1 MAQPYPLCPSPS
13 ASSFS
18 FHSRIPFFTI
28 VPSHSKTLL
37 HAPRFS
43 LQPVNTLQDAKLD
56 DPDAK
61 SPSLS
66 KNSIWVNPRS
76 PRAKHLQKNS
86 PHARSSSLTK
96 LAKSL
101 DSCNPTEQHVSEILN
116 VLRDNVSERDAVF
129 ILNTMVNPNT
139 ALLALKYF
147 QPKINPAKHVV
158 LYNVTLKV
166 LREVKDFEGAEK
178 LFDEMLQRGV
188 EPNLITFSTIIS
200 SASVCSLPDKA
211 IKWFE
216 KMPSF
221 GVEPDASVGSFMIH
235 AYAHSGKADM
245 ALELYDRAKAE
256 KWRVDTV
263 AFSVLIKM
271 CGMLE
276 NFDGCLSVYN
286 DMKVLGAKPN
296 MVTYNTLLYAM
307 GRAKRALDA
316 KAIYEE
322 MISNG
327 FSPNWPTHAA
337 LLQAYCKAR
346 FCEDALGVYKEMKKK
361 GMDVNLFLYN
371 LLFDMCADVGCM
383 DEAVE
388 IFEDMKS
395 SGTCQPDNFTYSCLI
410 NMYSSHLKRTDS
422 LESSNPWEQQVSTI
436 LKGLGDNVSEGDV
449 IFILNRMV
457 DPNTASFVLRYF
469 QNMVNFTRDKEVIL
483 YNVVINL
490 FRKSRDF
497 EGAEKLFDEMLQ
509 RGVKPDN
516 ITFST
521 LVNCASVSGL
531 PNKAVELFEK
541 MSGFGCEP
549 DGITCSGMVYAY
561 ARTNNVDKAV
571 NLYDRAKAENW
582 SLDAV
587 TFSTLIKMYS
597 MAGNYDKCLE
607 VYQEMKVLG
616 VKPNVATY
624 NTLLG
629 AMLRSKKHRQ
639 AKAIHK
645 EMKSNGVSPD
655 FITYASLLEVY
666 TRAQCSEDALG
677 VYKEM
682 KGNGMDMTA
691 DLYNKLL
698 AMCAD
703 VGYTDRAV
711 EIFYEMKSSGTCQP
725 DSWTFSSLITIYSRS
740 GKVSEVEGMLNEMI
754 QSGFQPTIFV
764 MTSLIR
770 CYGKA
775 KRTDDVVKIF
785 KQLLDLGIVPND
797 HFCCCLLNVLT
808 QTPKEE
814 LGKLTDC
821 IEKAN
826 TKLGTVVRYL
836 VEEQESDEGFR
847 KETLELL
854 NSIDAEVKK
863 PLCNCLIDLCVK
875 LNVPE
880 RACGLLDLGLMLEIY
895 KNIQSKSQTQW
906 SLHLKEL
913 SVGAAMTALHVWIND
928 LSEALE
934 SGEDLP
940 PLLGINTGQGKHKS
954 SSLTKLAKSLDSCNP
969 TQQHVSEILR
979 VLGDNVFES
988 DAVVILNSMVNPYT
1002 ALLAVNYF
1010 NQKIKPSR
1018 HVVLYNVTLK
1028 LFRAVRDFE
1037 GEEKV
1042 FDEMLQRG
1050 VNPNLITFSTIIS
1063 SASMFSLPH
1072 KAIEFFEKMPS
1083 FGVQPDAG
1091 LTSFMIHAYACSW
1104 NADMALEL
1112 YDRAKAERW
1121 RVDTAAFLALIKMFG
1136 KFDNFDGCLRVYN
1149 DMKVLGTKPIKETYD
1164 TLLYVMGRAKRAG
1177 DAKAIYEE
1185 MISNGFSPNWPTY
1198 AALLEAY
1205 CKARCHEDALRV
1217 YKEMKKEKGM
1227 NVDVFLYNLLFDM
1240 CADVGCMDEAV
1251 EIFEDMKSSRTCQPD
1266 NFTYS
1271 CLINMYSSHLK
1282 QTESLESSNPW
1293 EQQVSTILKG
1303 IGDMVSE
1310 GDVIF
1315 ILNKMVNPNT
1325 ASFVLRYFLSKI
1337 NFTTDKEL
1345 ILYNATLNLFRKS
1358 RDFEGAEKLFDEM
1371 LQRGVK
1377 PNNFTF
1383 STMVNCANKPVELF
1397 EKMSGFGYEPD
1408 GITCSAMVY
1417 AYALSNNVDKAV
1429 SLYDRAIAE
1438 KWCLDAAAF
1447 SALIKMYSMA
1457 GNYDR
1462 CLKIYQEMKVLGV
1475 KPNVVTYNTL
1485 LGAMLKAEKH
1495 RQAKAIYK
1503 EMRSNG
1509 VSPDFITYACL
1520 LEVYTIAHYSEDALG
1535 VYKEMKGNG
1544 MDMTADLY
1552 NKLLAMYA
1560 DMGYIDRA
1568 VEIFYEMNSSG
1579 TCQPDSWTF
1588 ASLIAIYSRSGKVS
1602 EAEGM
1607 LNEMIQSGFQPTIF
1621 VLTSLV
1627 HCYGKAK
1634 RTDDVVKVF
1643 KQLLELGIVPNDHF
1657 CCSLLNVLTQAPKEE
1672 LGKLTDCIEKAN
1684 TKLGSVVKYLVEEEG
1699 DGDFRNEVSEFLNSI
1714 DAEVKMPLCNCL
1726 IDLCVKLNV
1735 PERACDLLDLGL
1747 MLEIY
1752 KNIQSKSQ
1760 TQWSLHLKELSVG
1773 AAMTALH
1780 VWINDLSKALES
1792 GEDLP
1797 PLLGINTGKGKHKY
1811 SEKGLAG
1818 IFESH
1823 LKELNAPFHEAKAG
1837 WFLATKAPAKSWLES
1852 RGSIA
1857 DLNFELYGFGCS
1869 NNDPKYR

>member
-422 LESSNPWEQQVSTI
+422 LESSNPWEQQ
-436 LKGLGDNVSEGDV
+436 
-449 IFILNRMV
+449 
-457 DPNTASFVLRYF
+457 
-469 QNMVNFTRDKEVIL
+469 
-483 YNVVINL
+483 
-490 FRKSRDF
+490 
-497 EGAEKLFDEMLQ
+497 LFDEMLQ

-940 PLLGINTGQGKHKS
+940 PLLGINTGQGKHKYSDKGLASVFESRLKEINAPFHEAKAGWFLVTKAAAKLWLESRDSSESIAGLNFLSFLLCCSSSSFPPHPPSSSSFHYRQKITNANSVPSYSSRHFKLPNFSSSHQPKTLLQDAKLDDPNAKSSPLSKTSIWVNPKSPRAKHLWKNSYHARS

-969 TQQHVSEILR
+969 TQEHVSEILK
-979 VLGDNVFES
+979 VLGDSVLEP
-988 DAVVILNSMVNPYT
+988 DAVFILNSMVNPYT
-1002 ALLAVNYF
+1002 ALLAVEYF
-1010 NQKIKPSR
+1010 KQKVKSVR
-1018 HVVLYNVTLK
+1018 HVILYNVTLK
-1028 LFRAVRDFE
+1028 LFR
-1037 GEEKV
+1037 KV
-1042 FDEMLQRG
+1042 
-1050 VNPNLITFSTIIS
+1050 
-1063 SASMFSLPH
+1063 
-1072 KAIEFFEKMPS
+1072 K
-1083 FGVQPDAG
+1083 
-1091 LTSFMIHAYACSW
+1091 
-1104 NADMALEL
+1104 
-1112 YDRAKAERW
+1112 
-1121 RVDTAAFLALIKMFG
+1121 
-1136 KFDNFDGCLRVYN
+1136 
-1149 DMKVLGTKPIKETYD
+1149 
-1164 TLLYVMGRAKRAG
+1164 
-1177 DAKAIYEE
+1177 
-1185 MISNGFSPNWPTY
+1185 
-1198 AALLEAY
+1198 
-1205 CKARCHEDALRV
+1205 
-1217 YKEMKKEKGM
+1217 
-1227 NVDVFLYNLLFDM
+1227 
-1240 CADVGCMDEAV
+1240 
-1251 EIFEDMKSSRTCQPD
+1251 
-1266 NFTYS
+1266 
-1271 CLINMYSSHLK
+1271 
-1282 QTESLESSNPW
+1282 
-1293 EQQVSTILKG
+1293 
-1303 IGDMVSE
+1303 
-1310 GDVIF
+1310 
-1315 ILNKMVNPNT
+1315 
-1325 ASFVLRYFLSKI
+1325 
-1337 NFTTDKEL
+1337 
-1345 ILYNATLNLFRKS
+1345 
-1358 RDFEGAEKLFDEM
+1358 DFEGAEKLFDEM
-1371 LQRGVK
+1371 LHRGVN
-1377 PNNFTF
+1377 PNLITF
-1383 STMVNCANKPVELF
+1383 STMISCASVCSLPHKAVKWF
-1397 EKMSGFGYEPD
+1397 EMMPSFGCEPD
-1408 GITCSAMVY
+1408 NNVCSSMIY
-1417 AYALSNNVDKAV
+1417 AYTRTGNTDMALR
-1429 SLYDRAIAE
+1429 LYDRAKAG
-1438 KWCLDAAAF
+1438 KWHVDTAVF
-1447 SALIKMYSMA
+1447 SGLIKMYGVS
-1457 GNYDR
+1457 GNYVG
-1462 CLKIYQEMKVLGV
+1462 CLNVYNDMKVLGA
-1475 KPNVVTYNTL
+1475 KPNLTTYNAL
-1485 LGAMLKAEKH
+1485 LYAMGRAKRA
-1495 RQAKAIYK
+1495 RDAKAIYG
-1503 EMRSNG
+1503 EMISNG
-1509 VSPDFITYACL
+1509 LSPNWPTYAAL
-1520 LEVYTIAHYSEDALG
+1520 LQAYCRARFNRDALN
-1535 VYKEMKGNG
+1535 VYKEMNEKGK
-1544 MDMTADLY
+1544 DLDILLY
-1552 NKLLAMYA
+1552 NMLF
-1560 DMGYIDRA
+1560 DMCANVGCVDEA
-1568 VEIFYEMNSSG
+1568 VKIFEHMKSSG
-1579 TCQPDSWTF
+1579 TCPPDSFTY
-1588 ASLIAIYSRSGKVS
+1588 ASLINMYSSIGKILEM
-1602 EAEGM
+1602 EAM
-1607 LNEMIQSGFQPTIF
+1607 FNEMMESGFEPNII

-1634 RTDDVVKVF
+1634 RTDDVVKIF
-1643 KQLLELGIVPNDHF
+1643 NQLMDLGISPDGRF
-1657 CCSLLNVLTQAPKEE
+1657 CDCLLYAMTQVPKEE
-1672 LGKLTDCIEKAN
+1672 LGKLSGCVEKAN
-1684 TKLGSVVKYLVEEEG
+1684 PKLGSVLRYIMEKQEG
-1699 DGDFRNEVSEFLNSI
+1699 GGDFRTEASELFNSTEA
-1714 DAEVKMPLCNCL
+1714 DVKKSMCNCL
-1726 IDLCVKLNV
+1726 IDLCVSLDV
-1735 PERACDLLDLGL
+1735 PDRARDLLDLGL
-1747 MLEIY
+1747 TLEIY
-1752 KNIQSKSQ
+1752 PDIQSRSQ
-1760 TQWSLHLKELSVG
+1760 AKWSLHLKRLSVG
-1773 AAMTALH
+1773 AALTALS
-1780 VWINDLSKALES
+1780 VWISDLSKALEL
-1792 GEDLP
+1792 GEELP
-1797 PLLGINTGKGKHKY
+1797 PLLGINTGGGKHRFSDKV
-1811 SEKGLAG
+1811 LPTV
-1818 IFESH
+1818 FESY
-1823 LKELNAPFHEAKAG
+1823 LKELKAPFHKDANKAG
-1837 WFLATKAPAKSWLES
+1837 WFLATSEAATSWLQS
-1852 RGSIA
+1852 RGSTVA
-1857 DLNFELYGFGCS
+1857 LPL
-1869 NNDPKYR
+1869 

>member
-1 MAQPYPLCPSPS
+1 MAQPYPLCSSRS

-18 FHSRIPFFTI
+18 SHYRIPFFTI
-28 VPSHSKTLL
+28 IPSHSKTLL

-43 LQPVNTLQDAKLD
+43 FQPFNTLQDAAKLD

-66 KNSIWVNPRS
+66 KKSFWVNPRS
-76 PRAKHLQKNS
+76 PRAKQLQQNS

-101 DSCNPTEQHVSEILN
+101 DSCNPTEEHVSEILN
-116 VLRDNVSERDAVF
+116 VLGNNVAERDAVF
-129 ILNTMVNPNT
+129 ILNTMANPNT

-147 QPKINPAKHVV
+147 QQKISPGKHVV

-166 LREVKDFEGAEK
+166 LREVKDFEGSEK

-211 IKWFE
+211 MEWFE

-221 GVEPDASVGSFMIH
+221 GVEPDASVASFMIH
-235 AYAHSGKADM
+235 AYAHSGNADM
-245 ALELYDRAKAE
+245 ALKLYGRAKAE
-256 KWRVDTV
+256 KWRVDTA
-263 AFSVLIKM
+263 AFSALIKM

-296 MVTYNTLLYAM
+296 MVTYNALLYAM

-346 FCEDALGVYKEMKKK
+346 FPEDALGVYNEMKKK

-388 IFEDMKS
+388 IFENMKR

-410 NMYSSHLKRTDS
+410 NMYSSHLKLIES
-422 LESSNPWEQQVSTI
+422 LESSNPWEQQVSAI
-436 LKGLGDNVSEGDV
+436 LKGLGDDVSEGDI

-457 DPNTASFVLRYF
+457 DRNTASFVLRYF
-469 QNMVNFTRDKEVIL
+469 QNMINFTRDKEVIL
-483 YNVVINL
+483 YNVVMNL

-497 EGAEKLFDEMLQ
+497 QGAEKLFDEMLQ

-531 PNKAVELFEK
+531 PNKAVVLFEK
-541 MSGFGCEP
+541 MSHFGCEP
-549 DGITCSGMVYAY
+549 DGVTCSAMVYAY

-571 NLYDRAKAENW
+571 NLYDRAKAEKW

-597 MAGNYDKCLE
+597 MAGKYDKCLE
-607 VYQEMKVLG
+607 VYQEMKVVG
-616 VKPNVATY
+616 VKPNVVTY

-629 AMLRSKKHRQ
+629 ALLRSKKHRQ
-639 AKAIHK
+639 AKAIYK

-666 TRAQCSEDALG
+666 TRAQCSEEALG

-682 KGNGMDMTA
+682 KGNGMDITA

-703 VGYTDRAV
+703 VGYTDRAS

-725 DSWTFSSLITIYSRS
+725 DSWTFSSMITMYSRS
-740 GKVSEVEGMLNEMI
+740 GKVSEAEGMLNEMI

-764 MTSLIR
+764 MTSLIC

-797 HFCCCLLNVLT
+797 HFCCSLLNVLT

-836 VEEQESDEGFR
+836 MEELEGDEAFR
-847 KETLELL
+847 KEALELL

-880 RACGLLDLGLMLEIY
+880 RARDLLDLGLMLEIY
-895 KNIQSKSQTQW
+895 TNIQFKSQTQW

-928 LSEALE
+928 LSKALE

-969 TQQHVSEILR
+969 TQQRVSQILQ
-979 VLGDNVFES
+979 VLGDKVFES

-1002 ALLAVNYF
+1002 ALLAVNYYF
-1010 NQKIKPSR
+1010 TQKIKPSR

-1063 SASMFSLPH
+1063 SASMFSLPY

-1091 LTSFMIHAYACSW
+1091 VTSFMIHAYACSW
-1104 NADMALEL
+1104 NADMALKL
-1112 YDRAKAERW
+1112 YDHAKTEKW

-1136 KFDNFDGCLRVYN
+1136 KFDDFDGCLRVYN
-1149 DMKVLGTKPIKETYD
+1149 DMKVLGAKPIKETYD
-1164 TLLYVMGRAKRAG
+1164 TLLNVMGRAKRAG
-1177 DAKAIYEE
+1177 DTKAIYEE

-1217 YKEMKKEKGM
+1217 YKEMKEKRI
-1227 NVDVFLYNLLFDM
+1227 NVDVFLYNLLFEM

-1251 EIFEDMKSSRTCQPD
+1251 EIFKDMKSSWTCQPD

-1282 QTESLESSNPW
+1282 LTESLESSNPW

-1315 ILNKMVNPNT
+1315 ILNRMVNPNT
-1325 ASFVLRYFLSKI
+1325 ASFVLKYFLNRI
-1337 NFTTDKEL
+1337 NFTIDKEL
-1345 ILYNATLNLFRKS
+1345 IFYNAVLNLFRKY
-1358 RDFEGAEKLFDEM
+1358 RDFEGAKKLFDEM

-1438 KWCLDAAAF
+1438 KWCLDAATF

-1457 GNYDR
+1457 GNYDK
-1462 CLKIYQEMKVLGV
+1462 CLKVYQEMKVLGA

-1485 LGAMLKAEKH
+1485 LGAMLKAQKH

-1503 EMRSNG
+1503 EMKSNG

-1520 LEVYTIAHYSEDALG
+1520 LEVYTIAHCSEEALG

-1552 NKLLAMYA
+1552 NKLLAMCA
-1560 DMGYIDRA
+1560 DVGYTDRA
-1568 VEIFYEMNSSG
+1568 AEIFYEMKSSG

-1588 ASLIAIYSRSGKVS
+1588 SSMITMYSRSGKVS

-1643 KQLLELGIVPNDHF
+1643 KQLLDLGIVPNDHF
-1657 CCSLLNVLTQAPKEE
+1657 CCSLLNVLTQTPKEE
-1672 LGKLTDCIEKAN
+1672 YGKLTDCIEKAN

-1699 DGDFRNEVSEFLNSI
+1699 DGDFKKEASEFLNSI
-1714 DAEVKMPLCNCL
+1714 DAKVKMPLCNCL

-1747 MLEIY
+1747 VLEIY
-1752 KNIQSKSQ
+1752 PNIQSKSQ

-1780 VWINDLSKALES
+1780 VWINELSKALES

-1797 PLLGINTGKGKHKY
+1797 PLLGINTGKGKLKY

-1818 IFESH
+1818 VFESH
-1823 LKELNAPFHEAKAG
+1823 LKELHAPFHEAKAG
-1837 WFLATKAPAKSWLES
+1837 WFLVTKAAAKSWLES

-1857 DLNFELYGFGCS
+1857 DLNFELYGFTCS
-1869 NNDPKYR
+1869 NFQQ

>member
-436 LKGLGDNVSEGDV
+436 LKG
-449 IFILNRMV
+449 
-457 DPNTASFVLRYF
+457 
-469 QNMVNFTRDKEVIL
+469 
-483 YNVVINL
+483 
-490 FRKSRDF
+490 
-497 EGAEKLFDEMLQ
+497 
-509 RGVKPDN
+509 
-516 ITFST
+516 
-521 LVNCASVSGL
+521 
-531 PNKAVELFEK
+531 
-541 MSGFGCEP
+541 
-549 DGITCSGMVYAY
+549 
-561 ARTNNVDKAV
+561 
-571 NLYDRAKAENW
+571 
-582 SLDAV
+582 
-587 TFSTLIKMYS
+587 
-597 MAGNYDKCLE
+597 
-607 VYQEMKVLG
+607 
-616 VKPNVATY
+616 
-624 NTLLG
+624 
-629 AMLRSKKHRQ
+629 
-639 AKAIHK
+639 
-645 EMKSNGVSPD
+645 
-655 FITYASLLEVY
+655 
-666 TRAQCSEDALG
+666 
-677 VYKEM
+677 
-682 KGNGMDMTA
+682 
-691 DLYNKLL
+691 
-698 AMCAD
+698 
-703 VGYTDRAV
+703 
-711 EIFYEMKSSGTCQP
+711 
-725 DSWTFSSLITIYSRS
+725 
-740 GKVSEVEGMLNEMI
+740 
-754 QSGFQPTIFV
+754 
-764 MTSLIR
+764 
-770 CYGKA
+770 
-775 KRTDDVVKIF
+775 
-785 KQLLDLGIVPND
+785 
-797 HFCCCLLNVLT
+797 
-808 QTPKEE
+808 
-814 LGKLTDC
+814 
-821 IEKAN
+821 
-826 TKLGTVVRYL
+826 
-836 VEEQESDEGFR
+836 
-847 KETLELL
+847 
-854 NSIDAEVKK
+854 
-863 PLCNCLIDLCVK
+863 
-875 LNVPE
+875 
-880 RACGLLDLGLMLEIY
+880 
-895 KNIQSKSQTQW
+895 
-906 SLHLKEL
+906 
-913 SVGAAMTALHVWIND
+913 
-928 LSEALE
+928 
-934 SGEDLP
+934 
-940 PLLGINTGQGKHKS
+940 
-954 SSLTKLAKSLDSCNP
+954 
-969 TQQHVSEILR
+969 
-979 VLGDNVFES
+979 
-988 DAVVILNSMVNPYT
+988 
-1002 ALLAVNYF
+1002 
-1010 NQKIKPSR
+1010 
-1018 HVVLYNVTLK
+1018 
-1028 LFRAVRDFE
+1028 
-1037 GEEKV
+1037 
-1042 FDEMLQRG
+1042 
-1050 VNPNLITFSTIIS
+1050 
-1063 SASMFSLPH
+1063 
-1072 KAIEFFEKMPS
+1072 
-1083 FGVQPDAG
+1083 
-1091 LTSFMIHAYACSW
+1091 
-1104 NADMALEL
+1104 
-1112 YDRAKAERW
+1112 
-1121 RVDTAAFLALIKMFG
+1121 
-1136 KFDNFDGCLRVYN
+1136 
-1149 DMKVLGTKPIKETYD
+1149 
-1164 TLLYVMGRAKRAG
+1164 
-1177 DAKAIYEE
+1177 
-1185 MISNGFSPNWPTY
+1185 
-1198 AALLEAY
+1198 
-1205 CKARCHEDALRV
+1205 
-1217 YKEMKKEKGM
+1217 
-1227 NVDVFLYNLLFDM
+1227 
-1240 CADVGCMDEAV
+1240 
-1251 EIFEDMKSSRTCQPD
+1251 
-1266 NFTYS
+1266 
-1271 CLINMYSSHLK
+1271 
-1282 QTESLESSNPW
+1282 
-1293 EQQVSTILKG
+1293 

-1325 ASFVLRYFLSKI
+1325 ASFVLRYFLNKI

-1621 VLTSLV
+1621 VLTSLSFLLCCSSSSFPPHPPSSSSFHYRQKITNANSVPSYSSRHFKLPNFSSSHQPKTLLQDAKLDDPNAKSSPLSKTSIWVNPKSPRAKHLWKNSYHARSSSLTKLAKSLDSCNPTQEHVSEILKVLGDSVLEPDAVFILNSMVNPYTALLAVEYFKQKVKSVRHVILYNVTLKLFRKVKDFEGAEKLFDEMLHRGVNPNLITFSTMISCASVCSLPHKAVKWFEMMPSFGCEPDNNVCSSMIYAYTRTGNTDMALRLYDRAKAGKWHVDTAVFSGLIKMYGVSGNYVGCLNVYNDMKVLGAKPNLTTYNALLYAMGRAKRARDAKAIYGEMISNGLSPNWPTYAALLQAYCRARFNRDALNVYKEMNEKGKDLDILLYNMLFDMCANVGCVDEAVKIFEHMKSSGTCPPDSFTYASLINMYSSIGKILEMEAMFNEMMESGFEPNIIVLTSLV

-1634 RTDDVVKVF
+1634 RTDDVVKIF
-1643 KQLLELGIVPNDHF
+1643 NQLMDLGISPDGRF
-1657 CCSLLNVLTQAPKEE
+1657 CDCLLYAMTQVPKEE
-1672 LGKLTDCIEKAN
+1672 LGKLSGCVEKAN
-1684 TKLGSVVKYLVEEEG
+1684 PKLGSVLRYIMEKQEG
-1699 DGDFRNEVSEFLNSI
+1699 GGDFRTEASELFNSTEA
-1714 DAEVKMPLCNCL
+1714 DVKKSMCNCL
-1726 IDLCVKLNV
+1726 IDLCVSLDV
-1735 PERACDLLDLGL
+1735 PDRARDLLDLGL
-1747 MLEIY
+1747 TLEIY
-1752 KNIQSKSQ
+1752 PDIQSRSQ
-1760 TQWSLHLKELSVG
+1760 AKWSLHLKRLSVG
-1773 AAMTALH
+1773 AALTALS
-1780 VWINDLSKALES
+1780 VWISDLSKALEL
-1792 GEDLP
+1792 GEELP
-1797 PLLGINTGKGKHKY
+1797 PLLGINTGGGKHRFSDKV
-1811 SEKGLAG
+1811 LPTV
-1818 IFESH
+1818 FESY
-1823 LKELNAPFHEAKAG
+1823 LKELKAPFHKDANKAG
-1837 WFLATKAPAKSWLES
+1837 WFLATSEAATSWLQS
-1852 RGSIA
+1852 RGSTVA
-1857 DLNFELYGFGCS
+1857 LPL
-1869 NNDPKYR
+1869 